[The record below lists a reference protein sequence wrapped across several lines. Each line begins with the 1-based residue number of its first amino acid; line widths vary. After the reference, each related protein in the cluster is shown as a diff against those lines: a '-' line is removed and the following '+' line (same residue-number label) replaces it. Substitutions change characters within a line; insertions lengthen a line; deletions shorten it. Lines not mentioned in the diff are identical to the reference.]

1 MSVDLLYALENYRN
15 AKISRTT
22 RDFTF
27 QLNLCHAFE
36 SLIWVIVYAMMVRR
50 SNILAA
56 TDSKVYAAYKAELDY
71 YWGVYSYS
79 KLANRRDNLA
89 LAGTR
94 RSRGVVEDLW
104 FPDPLDAEFFRAAMR
119 LVRSQC
125 DGEEPITYKMMQGL
139 FRTYIQKAEQ
149 GTFSTLATA

>member
-1 MSVDLLYALENYRN
+1 MSIGLLYALETHGN
-15 AKISRTT
+15 AKICDTT
-22 RDFTF
+22 RGFTF
-27 QLNLCHAFE
+27 QHNLCHDFE

-50 SNILAA
+50 RNMLAA
-56 TDSKVYAAYKAELDY
+56 TNSKVYAAYKAELDH
-71 YWGVYSYS
+71 YWGVHSYT
-79 KLANRRDNLA
+79 KLANLHDNLA
-89 LAGTR
+89 LAGSR
-94 RSRGVVEDLW
+94 RSRNVVEDLW

-149 GTFSTLATA
+149 ETLSTLVTA